1 MNYLLDN
8 NHWSAIQRNDP
19 IVIAHMQSLPEE
31 ARIFMPV
38 IVQGELLA
46 GIELAAS
53 EAKKEELRR
62 LYERVLAQ
70 ATEILPVTSEVAE
83 WYARIFAQLR
93 RKGKPIPIND
103 IWIAAIALAY
113 GLILVTSDEHF
124 QHIDGL
130 QVEDWTKPEQSD

>member
-1 MNYLLDN
+1 MNYLLDT

-19 IVIAHMQSLPEE
+19 VVIAHMQSLPEE

-38 IVQGELLA
+38 IVQGELLV

-53 EAKKEELRR
+53 EAKRERLQQ
-62 LYERVLAQ
+62 LYEQVVAQ
-70 ATEILPVTSEVAE
+70 AADVLPITPEIAE

-93 RKGKPIPIND
+93 RKGKPIPTND
-103 IWIAAIALAY
+103 IWIAAIALAH

-130 QVEDWTKPEQSD
+130 QVEDWTKPER

>member
-1 MNYLLDN
+1 MNYLLDT

-19 IVIAHMQSLPEE
+19 VVIAHMQSLPEE

-38 IVQGELLA
+38 IVQGELLV

-53 EAKKEELRR
+53 EAKRERLQQ
-62 LYERVLAQ
+62 LYEQVVAQ
-70 ATEILPVTSEVAE
+70 AADVLPITPEIAE

-93 RKGKPIPIND
+93 RKGKPIPTND
-103 IWIAAIALAY
+103 IWIAAIALAH

>member
-62 LYERVLAQ
+62 LYEQVLAQ

>member
-1 MNYLLDN
+1 VNYLLDT

-19 IVIAHMQSLPEE
+19 VVIAHMQSLPEE

-38 IVQGELLA
+38 IVQGELLV

-53 EAKKEELRR
+53 EAKRERLQQ
-62 LYERVLAQ
+62 LYEQVVAQ
-70 ATEILPVTSEVAE
+70 AADVLPITPEIAE

-93 RKGKPIPIND
+93 RKGKPIPTND
-103 IWIAAIALAY
+103 IWIAAIALAH

-130 QVEDWTKPEQSD
+130 QVEDWTKPER

>member
-1 MNYLLDN
+1 VNYLLDT

-19 IVIAHMQSLPEE
+19 VVIAHMQSLPEE

-38 IVQGELLA
+38 IVQGELLV

-53 EAKKEELRR
+53 EAKRERLQQ
-62 LYERVLAQ
+62 LYEQVVAQ
-70 ATEILPVTSEVAE
+70 AADVLPITPEIAE

-93 RKGKPIPIND
+93 RKGKPIPTND
-103 IWIAAIALAY
+103 IWIAAIALAH

-130 QVEDWTKPEQSD
+130 QVEDWTKPE

>member
-1 MNYLLDN
+1 MNYLLDT

-19 IVIAHMQSLPEE
+19 VVIAHMQSLPEE

-38 IVQGELLA
+38 IVQGELLV
-46 GIELAAS
+46 GIELGAS
-53 EAKKEELRR
+53 EAKRERLQQ
-62 LYERVLAQ
+62 LYEQVVAQ
-70 ATEILPVTSEVAE
+70 AADVLPITPEIAE

-93 RKGKPIPIND
+93 RKGKPIPTND
-103 IWIAAIALAY
+103 IWIAAIALAH

-130 QVEDWTKPEQSD
+130 QVA

>member
-1 MNYLLDN
+1 VNYLLDT

-19 IVIAHMQSLPEE
+19 VVIAHMQSLPEE

-38 IVQGELLA
+38 IVQGELLV

-53 EAKKEELRR
+53 EAKRERLQQ
-62 LYERVLAQ
+62 LYEQVVAQ
-70 ATEILPVTSEVAE
+70 AADVLPITPEIAE

-93 RKGKPIPIND
+93 RKGKPIPTND
-103 IWIAAIALAY
+103 IWIAAIALGH